1 MSVFLFLE
9 RRREEVKGIDQI
21 FAKLVTID
29 GLVFLPLTVVLVGII
44 LFSAWRLNGYYRTEL
59 KEERESAK
67 QDRREFLG
75 TLNELKNGFTSMSS
89 DMKRIE
95 NKVNEIEKEVRK

>member
-1 MSVFLFLE
+1 M
-9 RRREEVKGIDQI
+9 KGIDQI

-29 GLVFLPLTVVLVGII
+29 GLIFLPLTVILVGVI
-44 LFSAWRLNGYYRTEL
+44 LFSAWRSNGYYRTEL
-59 KEERESAK
+59 KEERENAK

>member
-1 MSVFLFLE
+1 M
-9 RRREEVKGIDQI
+9 KGIDQI

-29 GLVFLPLTVVLVGII
+29 GLIFLPLTVILVGII

-95 NKVNEIEKEVRK
+95 NKVNEIEREVRK

>member
-1 MSVFLFLE
+1 M
-9 RRREEVKGIDQI
+9 KGIDQI

-29 GLVFLPLTVVLVGII
+29 GLIFLPLTVILVGVI

-59 KEERESAK
+59 KEERDSAK

>member
-1 MSVFLFLE
+1 M
-9 RRREEVKGIDQI
+9 KGIDQI

-29 GLVFLPLTVVLVGII
+29 GLIFLPLTVVLVGII

>member
-1 MSVFLFLE
+1 M
-9 RRREEVKGIDQI
+9 KGIDQI

>member
-1 MSVFLFLE
+1 M
-9 RRREEVKGIDQI
+9 KGIDQI

-29 GLVFLPLTVVLVGII
+29 GLIFLPLTVILVGII

-75 TLNELKNGFTSMSS
+75 TLNEIKNGFISMSS

-95 NKVNEIEKEVRK
+95 NKVNEIEREVRK

>member
-1 MSVFLFLE
+1 M
-9 RRREEVKGIDQI
+9 KGIDQI

-29 GLVFLPLTVVLVGII
+29 GLIFLPLTVILVGVI

-95 NKVNEIEKEVRK
+95 NKVNEIEREVRK

>member
-1 MSVFLFLE
+1 MFLFLE

-29 GLVFLPLTVVLVGII
+29 GLVFLPLTVILVGII

-59 KEERESAK
+59 KEERDSAK
-67 QDRREFLG
+67 QDRREFLA
-75 TLNELKNGFTSMSS
+75 TLSEIKNELINTRS
-89 DMKRIE
+89 DVKRIDD
-95 NKVNEIEKEVRK
+95 KVNEIEREVRK